1 MFDWARASQKVECR
15 VPRLFGHRPKLL
27 VRVSPA
33 SWDDENSTMG
43 WDSVIEY
50 TRGGYREYPGLEA
63 PVIERKPVCGGS
75 CYREVARVLGGSS
88 YRGAARVLVFLAGGL
103 ISARLVHNYSPP
115 PACLGGG
122 EGTLFV

>member
-1 MFDWARASQKVECR
+1 M
-15 VPRLFGHRPKLL
+15 PRLFGGHRPKLL

-75 CYREVARVLGGSS
+75 CYIEEARVLEGSC
-88 YRGAARVLVFLAGGL
+88 YREEARVLVWEHWFLGWGVDL
-103 ISARLVHNYSPP
+103 
-115 PACLGGG
+115 C
-122 EGTLFV
+122 